1 MSNRNYKKQNPV
13 RIGRVNL
20 GNPAEVKRVTRLSVD
35 LQLQTE
41 ALTKKDMRA
50 WRNAWQYAKNVEY
63 PNRVPLYDVYG
74 DVEVDMHLTGCVG
87 QRKGY
92 VLNKSF
98 RIVDRKGVENPE
110 LTAIFEAPWF
120 KTFMDLALDAH
131 YWGHSLI
138 QLGDVISVDGT
149 PAFSEVQLV
158 PRRHVIPE
166 YGVIVVRQ
174 QEAWQNGYDYRHS
187 EMADWT
193 VEVGGTHDLGMYLKC
208 AQHTIP
214 KKTYAP
220 SGTCFPKYSASP
232 SGWERPPAG
241 TPRSWDVSR
250 RCWARWVQQAGRSFP
265 KAPR

>member
-63 PNRVPLYDVYG
+63 PNRVSLYDVYG

-131 YWGHSLI
+131 YWGALAHPVGRCHLRGRDTRLQRGAAGTAPPRHPRI
-138 QLGDVISVDGT
+138 RGHRGT
-149 PAFSEVQLV
+149 PA
-158 PRRHVIPE
+158 
-166 YGVIVVRQ
+166 G
-174 QEAWQNGYDYRHS
+174 G
-187 EMADWT
+187 MA
-193 VEVGGTHDLGMYLKC
+193 
-208 AQHTIP
+208 
-214 KKTYAP
+214 
-220 SGTCFPKYSASP
+220 
-232 SGWERPPAG
+232 ERL
-241 TPRSWDVSR
+241 
-250 RCWARWVQQAGRSFP
+250 
-265 KAPR
+265 

>member
-149 PAFSEVQLV
+149 PAFSEV
-158 PRRHVIPE
+158 
-166 YGVIVVRQ
+166 
-174 QEAWQNGYDYRHS
+174 
-187 EMADWT
+187 
-193 VEVGGTHDLGMYLKC
+193 
-208 AQHTIP
+208 
-214 KKTYAP
+214 
-220 SGTCFPKYSASP
+220 
-232 SGWERPPAG
+232 
-241 TPRSWDVSR
+241 
-250 RCWARWVQQAGRSFP
+250 
-265 KAPR
+265 

>member
-1 MSNRNYKKQNPV
+1 MGNNYKKKNPV

-20 GNPAEVKRVTRLSVD
+20 GNPSELRRVTKLSVN

-41 ALTKKDMRA
+41 ALTKKDLRT

-87 QRKGY
+87 QRSGY

-98 RIVDRKGVENPE
+98 RIVNREGVENPD

-120 KTFMDLALDAH
+120 KTFMELALDSH

-138 QLGDVISVDGT
+138 QLGDVINVDGK

-166 YGVIVVRQ
+166 YGVIVIRQ
-174 QEAWQNGYDYRHS
+174 QEAWQNGYDYRNS
-187 EMADWT
+187 EMADWV
-193 VEVGGTHDLGMYLKC
+193 VEVGDTHNLGLYLKC

-214 KKTYAP
+214 KKKCMCILGYVFRNLRNTFP
-220 SGTCFPKYSASP
+220 SGKDDKPRPERTEPDRKNAGLNG
-232 SGWERPPAG
+232 SGRLG
-241 TPRSWDVSR
+241 FVS
-250 RCWARWVQQAGRSFP
+250 
-265 KAPR
+265 